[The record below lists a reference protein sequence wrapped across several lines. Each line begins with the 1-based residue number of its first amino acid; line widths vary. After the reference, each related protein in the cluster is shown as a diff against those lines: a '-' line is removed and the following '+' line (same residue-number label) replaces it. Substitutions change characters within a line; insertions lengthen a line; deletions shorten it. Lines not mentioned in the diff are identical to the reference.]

1 MDSKNVILAVV
12 LSTVVLIFWATFFEP
27 PIVEQEV
34 NKNQTTQE
42 ENNTSPSIEKT
53 TVTNKT
59 SRIDAL
65 NVTKR
70 IKIENNNIKG
80 TISLRGALIDDITFK
95 NYKEKLEENKKVIFL
110 NPKNSTEGY
119 YIETGW
125 ASDGSS
131 KINLPLDTTVW
142 SVRGNNVLSP
152 SNPVTLEWKNDQG
165 LILRGKIWVKDNFWD
180 PVTPPSS
187 PR

>member
-65 NVTKR
+65 NATKR

-95 NYKEKLEENKKVIFL
+95 NYKEKNE
-110 NPKNSTEGY
+110 
-119 YIETGW
+119 
-125 ASDGSS
+125 
-131 KINLPLDTTVW
+131 
-142 SVRGNNVLSP
+142 
-152 SNPVTLEWKNDQG
+152 
-165 LILRGKIWVKDNFWD
+165 
-180 PVTPPSS
+180 
-187 PR
+187 